1 MHQLLQQ
8 IFSGLAAG
16 AIYASL
22 ALALVMIYRATDLVN
37 FAQGEMAMFSTY
49 IAWTLVN
56 AGLPFWAAFV
66 LTLVVSFLGGMTIE
80 RVLIRPVENAPVL
93 AAVVV
98 TIGLLLIFNALAGW
112 IFTYTLQEFPSPFPD
127 RTMFGALM
135 TTRDLG
141 VIGVTLVM
149 LLLLF
154 AFFRFTA
161 TGLAMRAAAQNPES
175 ARLCGIPVGRM
186 LAIGWGLAA
195 AIGATAGIMVAPVL
209 FLDPNMMGGV
219 LLYAFAGALL
229 GGITSPVGAVVGGL
243 IVGVTENLVG
253 TYLIASQLKLTVA
266 LGLDHPG
273 AGVQAERLVRHR
285 DRAAGVTMSKG
296 LAAVLPQDAAAARYG
311 GLDAGAWRWIGALAL
326 IALAAALP
334 FAVSNY
340 HVFELTLVMIYAIA
354 VLGLNILTGYN
365 GQISLGH
372 GGFFAAGAYTAAILM
387 HRYGVPYWATLPP
400 AGLVCF
406 ALGVLFGLPALR
418 FEGPYL
424 ALVTLAMAVATPQ
437 LLKYFDTWTGGQQGI
452 NLAKVQPP
460 PGLGID
466 RDRWLYLVVLVVLLV
481 AMRVAAN
488 MLNGR
493 TGRAFVA
500 IRDHPIAAAAMG
512 IDVARYKTLAFGTS
526 TSLTGIAGALSA
538 IVIGFVAPESFS
550 LFLSL
555 SFLVGSAVGGIATI
569 SGAIVG
575 GLFIEFVPNLAND
588 ISDAAP
594 WAIYGLAMLLLMYA
608 MPRGVVGSIGLLLQ
622 RFRVAPRRA

>member
-66 LTLVVSFLGGMTIE
+66 LTLVASFLGGMTIE

-112 IFTYTLQEFPSPFPD
+112 LFTYTLQEFPSPFPD
-127 RTMFGALM
+127 RTLFGALM

-149 LLLLF
+149 LVLLF
-154 AFFRFTA
+154 VFFRFTA

-195 AIGATAGIMVAPVL
+195 VIGATAGIMVAPVL

-266 LGLDHPG
+266 LGLII
-273 AGVQAERLVRHR
+273 LV
-285 DRAAGVTMSKG
+285 
-296 LAAVLPQDAAAARYG
+296 L
-311 GLDAGAWRWIGALAL
+311 
-326 IALAAALP
+326 
-334 FAVSNY
+334 
-340 HVFELTLVMIYAIA
+340 VFRP
-354 VLGLNILTGYN
+354 N
-365 GQISLGH
+365 G
-372 GGFFAAGAYTAAILM
+372 
-387 HRYGVPYWATLPP
+387 
-400 AGLVCF
+400 
-406 ALGVLFGLPALR
+406 LFG
-418 FEGPYL
+418 
-424 ALVTLAMAVATPQ
+424 T
-437 LLKYFDTWTGGQQGI
+437 
-452 NLAKVQPP
+452 
-460 PGLGID
+460 
-466 RDRWLYLVVLVVLLV
+466 
-481 AMRVAAN
+481 
-488 MLNGR
+488 
-493 TGRAFVA
+493 
-500 IRDHPIAAAAMG
+500 
-512 IDVARYKTLAFGTS
+512 
-526 TSLTGIAGALSA
+526 A
-538 IVIGFVAPESFS
+538 IV
-550 LFLSL
+550 
-555 SFLVGSAVGGIATI
+555 
-569 SGAIVG
+569 
-575 GLFIEFVPNLAND
+575 
-588 ISDAAP
+588 
-594 WAIYGLAMLLLMYA
+594 
-608 MPRGVVGSIGLLLQ
+608 R
-622 RFRVAPRRA
+622 RV

>member
-66 LTLVVSFLGGMTIE
+66 VTLVASFVGGMTIE
-80 RVLIRPVENAPVL
+80 RIIIRPVENAPVL

-98 TIGLLLIFNALAGW
+98 TIGLLLIFNSLAGW

-154 AFFRFTA
+154 VFFRFTA

-175 ARLCGIPVGRM
+175 ARLSGIPVGRM

-219 LLYAFAGALL
+219 LLYAFTGALL
-229 GGITSPVGAVVGGL
+229 GGITSPVGAVIGGL

-266 LGLDHPG
+266 L
-273 AGVQAERLVRHR
+273 
-285 DRAAGVTMSKG
+285 
-296 LAAVLPQDAAAARYG
+296 
-311 GLDAGAWRWIGALAL
+311 AL
-326 IALAAALP
+326 IILVL
-334 FAVSNY
+334 
-340 HVFELTLVMIYAIA
+340 VFRP
-354 VLGLNILTGYN
+354 N
-365 GQISLGH
+365 G
-372 GGFFAAGAYTAAILM
+372 
-387 HRYGVPYWATLPP
+387 
-400 AGLVCF
+400 
-406 ALGVLFGLPALR
+406 LFG
-418 FEGPYL
+418 
-424 ALVTLAMAVATPQ
+424 T
-437 LLKYFDTWTGGQQGI
+437 
-452 NLAKVQPP
+452 
-460 PGLGID
+460 
-466 RDRWLYLVVLVVLLV
+466 
-481 AMRVAAN
+481 
-488 MLNGR
+488 
-493 TGRAFVA
+493 
-500 IRDHPIAAAAMG
+500 
-512 IDVARYKTLAFGTS
+512 
-526 TSLTGIAGALSA
+526 A
-538 IVIGFVAPESFS
+538 IV
-550 LFLSL
+550 
-555 SFLVGSAVGGIATI
+555 
-569 SGAIVG
+569 
-575 GLFIEFVPNLAND
+575 
-588 ISDAAP
+588 
-594 WAIYGLAMLLLMYA
+594 
-608 MPRGVVGSIGLLLQ
+608 R
-622 RFRVAPRRA
+622 RV

>member
-16 AIYASL
+16 AVYASL

-266 LGLDHPG
+266 L
-273 AGVQAERLVRHR
+273 
-285 DRAAGVTMSKG
+285 
-296 LAAVLPQDAAAARYG
+296 
-311 GLDAGAWRWIGALAL
+311 AL
-326 IALAAALP
+326 IILVL
-334 FAVSNY
+334 
-340 HVFELTLVMIYAIA
+340 VFRP
-354 VLGLNILTGYN
+354 N
-365 GQISLGH
+365 G
-372 GGFFAAGAYTAAILM
+372 
-387 HRYGVPYWATLPP
+387 
-400 AGLVCF
+400 
-406 ALGVLFGLPALR
+406 LFG
-418 FEGPYL
+418 
-424 ALVTLAMAVATPQ
+424 T
-437 LLKYFDTWTGGQQGI
+437 
-452 NLAKVQPP
+452 
-460 PGLGID
+460 
-466 RDRWLYLVVLVVLLV
+466 
-481 AMRVAAN
+481 
-488 MLNGR
+488 
-493 TGRAFVA
+493 
-500 IRDHPIAAAAMG
+500 
-512 IDVARYKTLAFGTS
+512 
-526 TSLTGIAGALSA
+526 A
-538 IVIGFVAPESFS
+538 IV
-550 LFLSL
+550 
-555 SFLVGSAVGGIATI
+555 
-569 SGAIVG
+569 
-575 GLFIEFVPNLAND
+575 
-588 ISDAAP
+588 
-594 WAIYGLAMLLLMYA
+594 
-608 MPRGVVGSIGLLLQ
+608 R
-622 RFRVAPRRA
+622 RV

>member
-66 LTLVVSFLGGMTIE
+66 LTLVASFLGGMTIE
-80 RVLIRPVENAPVL
+80 RILIRPVENAPVL

-127 RTMFGALM
+127 RTLFGALM

-141 VIGVTLVM
+141 VIGVTLAM
-149 LLLLF
+149 LFLLF
-154 AFFRFTA
+154 VFFRFTA
-161 TGLAMRAAAQNPES
+161 TGLAMRAAAQNPEL

-266 LGLDHPG
+266 LGLII
-273 AGVQAERLVRHR
+273 LV
-285 DRAAGVTMSKG
+285 
-296 LAAVLPQDAAAARYG
+296 L
-311 GLDAGAWRWIGALAL
+311 
-326 IALAAALP
+326 
-334 FAVSNY
+334 
-340 HVFELTLVMIYAIA
+340 VFRP
-354 VLGLNILTGYN
+354 N
-365 GQISLGH
+365 G
-372 GGFFAAGAYTAAILM
+372 
-387 HRYGVPYWATLPP
+387 
-400 AGLVCF
+400 
-406 ALGVLFGLPALR
+406 LFG
-418 FEGPYL
+418 
-424 ALVTLAMAVATPQ
+424 T
-437 LLKYFDTWTGGQQGI
+437 
-452 NLAKVQPP
+452 
-460 PGLGID
+460 
-466 RDRWLYLVVLVVLLV
+466 
-481 AMRVAAN
+481 
-488 MLNGR
+488 
-493 TGRAFVA
+493 
-500 IRDHPIAAAAMG
+500 
-512 IDVARYKTLAFGTS
+512 
-526 TSLTGIAGALSA
+526 A
-538 IVIGFVAPESFS
+538 IV
-550 LFLSL
+550 
-555 SFLVGSAVGGIATI
+555 
-569 SGAIVG
+569 
-575 GLFIEFVPNLAND
+575 
-588 ISDAAP
+588 
-594 WAIYGLAMLLLMYA
+594 
-608 MPRGVVGSIGLLLQ
+608 R
-622 RFRVAPRRA
+622 RV